1 MVTIGENRLTEL
13 STKKTQYMPQ
23 LDSLRFFAVLAV
35 MVAHNWH
42 PSKLPGLL
50 GALDWAGLGVRL
62 FFVLSG
68 FLITGILLE
77 CRNTTDSTARSPMFY
92 VRQFYARRFLRIFP
106 IYYLVI
112 LIALL
117 VNLEPSREVWV
128 WLVTYT
134 TNIYITFHGD
144 WVGNLGHFW
153 TLAVEE
159 QFYLIW
165 PWLVLFLPRKWLIPA
180 LLFTIPLS
188 AAYRLYA
195 YIHFPFDIGAMDFKA
210 GTLTIAC
217 LDSLGIGALLALF
230 WHSNISKEL
239 LQKVLSRVV
248 LPAGLILYTICL
260 VLYQYGIKPSVFF
273 VVGDFAAAL
282 IFAWLISAAGR
293 GFNGPVGKILEFP
306 PLLYLGKITYG
317 IYVYHNL
324 TPLLIMP
331 VFNYFGIPFQVPGLL
346 NFVLSGILTIGI
358 ASLSWHL
365 LELPINNL
373 KRYFQYAPKSVMG
386 VSDAELIV
394 EGNKS

>member
-1 MVTIGENRLTEL
+1 LINPS
-13 STKKTQYMPQ
+13 STKTQYMPQ
-23 LDSLRFFAVLAV
+23 LDALRFFAVLGV

-42 PSKLPGLL
+42 PSKLPGPL
-50 GALDWAGLGVRL
+50 GDLDWAGLGVRL

-68 FLITGILLE
+68 FLITGILIE
-77 CRNTTDSTARSPMFY
+77 CRNKIDSSAQSPMFF

-112 LIALL
+112 FIALL
-117 VNLEPSREVWV
+117 VNLEPSREVWG

-134 TNIYITFHGD
+134 TNIYITFSGD

-165 PWLVLFLPRKWLIPA
+165 PWLVLFLPRKWLIPVMLA
-180 LLFTIPLS
+180 TIPLS

-195 YIHFPFDIGAMDFKA
+195 YINFPFDIGAMDFKA
-210 GTLTIAC
+210 GTLTLAC
-217 LDSLGIGALLALF
+217 LDSLGIGALLALV
-230 WHSNISKEL
+230 WNSNISKER
-239 LQKVLSRVV
+239 LQKVLSRAV
-248 LPAGLILYTICL
+248 LPAGLILYAICL
-260 VLYQYGIKPSVFF
+260 ILYHYGIKPSVFF

-282 IFAWLISAAGR
+282 IFAWLINAAGH
-293 GFNGPVGKILEFP
+293 GFKGVVGKVLEFP

-324 TPLLIMP
+324 TPLLVMP
-331 VFNYFGIPFQVPGLL
+331 VFNYLGIPFRVPSFL
-346 NFVLSGILTIGI
+346 NFVISGILTLVI

-373 KRYFQYAPKSVMG
+373 KRHFQYAPKAAG
-386 VSDAELIV
+386 GFSDAELLV
-394 EGNKS
+394 EGNKILK